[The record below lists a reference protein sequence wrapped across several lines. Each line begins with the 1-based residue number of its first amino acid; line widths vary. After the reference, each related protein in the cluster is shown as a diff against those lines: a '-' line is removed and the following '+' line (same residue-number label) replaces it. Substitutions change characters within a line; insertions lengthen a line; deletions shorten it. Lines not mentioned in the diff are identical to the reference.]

1 MNKFRARNRS
11 QSKSA
16 SVVDELRCS
25 THRSQPQ
32 SAKKKRVNSAN
43 KMSEKPLSSEYNGTA
58 EGNDLSC
65 YKINLSAYQIDQTEE
80 ELTTKNRDSRNVRKI
95 DISSKL
101 TPIRAN
107 SD

>member
-1 MNKFRARNRS
+1 MNKLRGRNRS
-11 QSKSA
+11 ASKSTTM
-16 SVVDELRCS
+16 VDELRCS

-80 ELTTKNRDSRNVRKI
+80 ELTTKNRDSKNIRKI
-95 DISSKL
+95 EISSKL
-101 TPIRAN
+101 TPIRAD